1 MNFHSSPTSTLK
13 AAMKC
18 HVNGVS
24 KEARPSPGSPAR
36 LPPPTTAGTRRPS
49 TQRSGRLG
57 AGGFPTGGDT
67 RTQPAGRSLCPRL
80 FPVTFFFKRTGH
92 AADAAPSQPP
102 RGRVTKEE
110 TQAGNGRARLFLR
123 ARAKRLPPCVQH
135 APPWV
140 CGRCS
145 GSLPGRPGSSG
156 RAAASEQ
163 QPHRPPLRRGSARL
177 CACAVGALGAS
188 AARLLPAHGVTGW
201 LPGAPGS
208 EPGRPHDQVAEPSLS
223 THRGSVPSPRV
234 GHAPGREEP
243 SRCPPAAGGGP
254 ARAPQAVGDD
264 TLIF

>member
-140 CGRCS
+140 C
-145 GSLPGRPGSSG
+145 
-156 RAAASEQ
+156 AAA
-163 QPHRPPLRRGSARL
+163 PA
-177 CACAVGALGAS
+177 AS
-188 AARLLPAHGVTGW
+188 
-201 LPGAPGS
+201 PGAPALRDGPRPASSSPTGLPCAAGLPGS
-208 EPGRPHDQVAEPSLS
+208 APAQSVRWGPRRRASCRRMGSPVGCRELRGASQGGPTTRSRNHHSAPTAVPSLHPGWATPPGEKS
-223 THRGSVPSPRV
+223 RRGARL
-234 GHAPGREEP
+234 RLEE
-243 SRCPPAAGGGP
+243 AQLGLHKLL
-254 ARAPQAVGDD
+254 VM
-264 TLIF
+264 IH